1 MSDFYTYLW
10 LREDGTP
17 YYAGKGSTDRAF
29 EEHRFCG
36 PPPPIERII
45 IQPHTSENAAFAA
58 EKFLIAYYGRKD
70 IGTGIL
76 CNMTDGGEGFGGVR
90 RSKESYV
97 KAGAKMRGAL
107 NPNFGKT
114 MPQEQRDAISAS
126 RKGKNCGKR
135 LASVGEKISAIRKA
149 KIASGEIKMPEGG
162 KTYWCGKTQSDESNR
177 KRSVTLAGKCVG
189 ELNSMFGRTA
199 SEETRAKMSASQKA
213 RGNKPPSWLGRKH
226 TPESIAKI
234 CATKAAQRLAK
245 AEALNGLA

>member
-1 MSDFYTYLW
+1 MSEFYTYLW
-10 LREDGTP
+10 LREDGSP

-135 LASVGEKISAIRKA
+135 PTSVGAKISATRKA
-149 KIASGEIKMPEGG
+149 KIASGEIKFTPFDRTGSINSE
-162 KTYWCGKTQSDESNR
+162 ESNH
-177 KRSVTLAGKCVG
+177 KRSVTLTGKYVG
-189 ELNSMFGRTA
+189 ELASMFGRKHT
-199 SEETRAKMSASQKA
+199 EEWKEQRRAENIAA
-213 RGNKPPSWLGRKH
+213 GRKPPSWKGKH
-226 TPESIAKI
+226 HSPETIAKMR
-234 CATKAAQRLAK
+234 ATKLAMHAAK
-245 AEALNGLA
+245 VEALHV